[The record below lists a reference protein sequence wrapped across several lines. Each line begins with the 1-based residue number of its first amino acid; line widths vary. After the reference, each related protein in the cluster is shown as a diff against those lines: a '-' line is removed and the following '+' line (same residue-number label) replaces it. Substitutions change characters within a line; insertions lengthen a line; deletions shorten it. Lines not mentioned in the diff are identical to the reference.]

1 MYNDNKVKPLHI
13 MVPKTSA
20 YVKNYDGK
28 TKWMYF
34 MIEVDDLLEKCNTI
48 WDNVSTDVKKE
59 FDSDSVYN
67 KKFLK
72 TKIRSH
78 GGEVT
83 DFYDKEISE
92 VNSNNTWLAVIS
104 LDCAL

>member
-1 MYNDNKVKPLHI
+1 
-13 MVPKTSA
+13 
-20 YVKNYDGK
+20 
-28 TKWMYF
+28 

-48 WDNVSTDVKKE
+48 WDNVSTDIKKE

-72 TKIRSH
+72 NEIISH

-83 DFYDKEISE
+83 DFYE
-92 VNSNNTWLAVIS
+92 
-104 LDCAL
+104 